1 MLGYFGIL
9 VSVCSTRTFMVY
21 ETILS
26 PIFDYSA
33 LKVARV
39 EMKLNEA
46 VRSIL
51 IEENSRLEKSV

>member
-1 MLGYFGIL
+1 
-9 VSVCSTRTFMVY
+9 MVY